1 MFQTILKNASGAAR
15 YYGFLP
21 PYGRELADGAEIS
34 VPAGVLAGS
43 SVSDRRRQ
51 AALQKAINDG
61 HITVKESPAVVLFD
75 TTAQASRVVAIDNN
89 TYGSVTPANFIGGVL
104 LPFVTPAAVA
114 GTTAGGTYQVVAGSA
129 PTYGA
134 PTAWAILSVTG
145 GAATGISINSTTGL
159 LTWAATTPVAG
170 TYTITVRATNARGSD
185 TGDIVLTI
193 S

>member
-21 PYGRELADGAEIS
+21 PYGRELANGAEIS

-51 AALQKAINDG
+51 AALQAAINAG

-75 TTAQASRVVAIDNN
+75 TTAQVSRVAAIDNN
-89 TYGSVTPANFIGGVL
+89 TYGSVAPADFIGGVL
-104 LPFVTPAAVA
+104 LPFVTP
-114 GTTAGGTYQVVAGSA
+114 GTASGTSGTQATYQVVAGTA

-134 PTAWAILSVTG
+134 PTAWAILSG
-145 GAATGISINSTTGL
+145 GAAGITINSSGLITWTT
-159 LTWAATTPVAG
+159 APAAG
-170 TYTITVRATNARGSD
+170 TYELLVRATNARGSD
-185 TGDIVLTI
+185 TGLVTLTLAPGA
-193 S
+193 